1 MEDNTMVVFISDNGG
16 YWKPEF
22 IEEFNHRS
30 NYKFRGMKAEIF
42 DGGHSIYGKISWKTK
57 SWQ

>member
-1 MEDNTMVVFISDNGG
+1 MVVFISDNGG